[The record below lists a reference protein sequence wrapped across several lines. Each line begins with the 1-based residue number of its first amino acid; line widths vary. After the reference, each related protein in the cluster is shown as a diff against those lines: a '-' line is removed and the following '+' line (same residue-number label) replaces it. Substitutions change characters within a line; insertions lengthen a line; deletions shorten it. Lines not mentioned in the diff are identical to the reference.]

1 MVLLALILRPL
12 PARVAERVASFA
24 AELDVREDMLTVA
37 GELAIGNYRLA
48 AVDFDRNGYI
58 AQPSSSLASR
68 WPPKAP

>member
-37 GELAIGNYRLA
+37 GELAIGN
-48 AVDFDRNGYI
+48 
-58 AQPSSSLASR
+58 
-68 WPPKAP
+68 